1 MLLTLSRPE
10 SFTMNLFS
18 LRNACSTALLLGL
31 AVPAQAA
38 SLAPQ
43 FDGIYLNG
51 DGANSR
57 WVQVADDWRGGSLH
71 GDLSWGTG
79 IWGLADHTQVM
90 GLPDSDPGIVQ
101 TLTTHVSRIDF
112 ADQRF
117 IDAWGAEWGT
127 PQMAPIFVNATENS
141 QDNWASSFWG
151 YIAITT
157 PGAYNLGVL
166 YDDGFRFSLF
176 GAGDSSQTIQL
187 DGLNTRDRLGFS
199 EDLLLS
205 PGLYGFQ
212 LDAYERLEAG
222 VVQLAWY
229 APGANDWEVVPQS
242 SLYTSPIPE
251 PSVPLLMLAGLAAV
265 GLNIRRTRS

>member
-1 MLLTLSRPE
+1 MTLGWLPAI
-10 SFTMNLFS
+10 S
-18 LRNACSTALLLGL
+18 LSLLLGL
-31 AVPAQAA
+31 VAPAHAMP
-38 SLAPQ
+38 LAPQ
-43 FDGIYLNG
+43 YAGVYLNG

-57 WVQVADDWRGGSLH
+57 WVQVADDWRGGIQ
-71 GDLSWGTG
+71 GREPWGTG
-79 IWGLADHTQVM
+79 IWGLADQADVM
-90 GLPDSDPGIVQ
+90 SLSAGDPFVVQ
-101 TLTTHVSRIDF
+101 TLTTVVDQIDF

-117 IDAWGAEWGT
+117 IDDWGTTWGT
-127 PQMAPIFVNATENS
+127 PQLAPVFDNHAGEN

-157 PGAYNLGVL
+157 PGTYNFGVL

-176 GAGDSSQTIQL
+176 GAGDSSQSLSI
-187 DGLNTRDRLGFS
+187 DGLNARDRLGFA

-229 APGANDWEVVPQS
+229 TPGANDWAVVPQPN
-242 SLYTSPIPE
+242 LFASPIPE
-251 PSVPLLMLAGLAAV
+251 PSVPVLMLAGLAAF
-265 GLNIRRTRS
+265 GLGSRRARG